1 MIYITSRHLFL
12 LLLKERSSQQS
23 DAAGKEREASKS
35 AHRYPIHD
43 PWIYYGRC
51 ARKEEYA
58 HTRIKRSTLLSC
70 FCPNFCQ
77 IFKTKGWVIQKK
89 NSLDTLG
96 GGGTDNAIK
105 VFLPLAAFSFY
116 ENLFF
121 SIWSDSLFF
130 SRSLATLL
138 GLAGLQRSSCKLCV
152 WSTSSLMRIDLHNP
166 SREVP
171 IYLSIYLSMYLQEA
185 ATTGRGWLLGDSP
198 CASWQPR
205 LPFASPEQRKFPTA
219 ARERWVGFASGAAN
233 PENYKGFSS
242 WYRKSLHRT
251 LWQLPVVSRKY
262 PTISFA
268 SAMWV
273 GSPLPTC
280 SVPAGVS
287 RLWKEPSSLLR
298 LLRLLQCNN

>member
-171 IYLSIYLSMYLQEA
+171 IYLFIYLSTRSCYYWA
-185 ATTGRGWLLGDSP
+185 GV
-198 CASWQPR
+198 ASWR
-205 LPFASPEQRKFPTA
+205 FTLCLLA
-219 ARERWVGFASGAAN
+219 AKVALCFTRAAKVSHGSSG
-233 PENYKGFSS
+233 EMGWFCKWCGESG
-242 WYRKSLHRT
+242 KL
-251 LWQLPVVSRKY
+251 
-262 PTISFA
+262 
-268 SAMWV
+268 
-273 GSPLPTC
+273 
-280 SVPAGVS
+280 
-287 RLWKEPSSLLR
+287 
-298 LLRLLQCNN
+298 